1 MREVCPLLAS
11 LLLSAIPIDEDR
23 SLSLKLM
30 NRDGG
35 VSRIRA
41 HTRRHRP
48 LALAERRMYTVGTH
62 FPSAR
67 ASLHC
72 CRWTTHQ
79 ESVPCATVDDC
90 GGVSPPAHRKCTLN
104 ALTSARRAHTPHAIG
119 HASRHSARTR
129 SADRIISPRSHSPVA
144 GHARAH
150 APGPRPLC
158 SPEVRSSVHAHCA
171 PHRESSTVCQCES
184 SCRAGGRGRLFTA
197 VGPS

>member
-1 MREVCPLLAS
+1 MRTG
-11 LLLSAIPIDEDR
+11 R

-48 LALAERRMYTVGTH
+48 LALAERRMYTVGTR

-79 ESVPCATVDDC
+79 ERVPCATVDDC

-158 SPEVRSSVHAHCA
+158 SPECVAACMHTALPIASPAPFASARAHAVRVAAGASS
-171 PHRESSTVCQCES
+171 Q
-184 SCRAGGRGRLFTA
+184 L
-197 VGPS
+197 